1 MITIYEVLAHDIVEY
16 PDMDCVMQS
25 RYEEVYDNMFT
36 SRVNAIAK
44 AQSLFAKK
52 EADWVRVIEL
62 TVGEHGIEERK
73 RIYNKCNL
81 K

>member
-44 AQSLFAKK
+44 AQSLF
-52 EADWVRVIEL
+52 VQ
-62 TVGEHGIEERK
+62 RK
-73 RIYNKCNL
+73 CALPSLRLVNL
-81 K
+81 WRNLFGGATRES